1 MPSWKEHA
9 LEILARLGS
18 SPATSFSEDGVAA
31 VVKAVLGE
39 MGVSF
44 EEDAFGNIL
53 AKLASQSGESRSGV
67 AWPGSASGSNPSGS
81 TIGSTPNPPI
91 AFVAHMDHPGFEI
104 VAVEVTSGGDFLVG
118 KALGG
123 VPPGGFA
130 PGLSLQVIHPEG
142 RRLPAT
148 IVERLGYTEDRQIRV
163 QLTEPQLL
171 MEPQSVPIPCPAVF
185 DLVDFQLDGDFI
197 RMRALDDL
205 AGCGSILTALSILSR
220 EETAVDVYGVF
231 TRAEEVGL
239 VGARLLAE
247 ADTLPRETLVVSLE
261 SSRSLPGAEIGG
273 GPVIRVGDAA
283 FTFNAEAETV
293 LTKAREILQDRA
305 EPIKIQ
311 RQLMSGGTCEAS
323 AFAMQGYRA
332 TGIAFPLGN
341 YHNGAPE
348 DRIEAEFIRLED
360 FLGGVEL
367 IAEAVRQVPHRE
379 DTAFRRRIGAV
390 PEDFRRRLSR

>member
-1 MPSWKEHA
+1 MPSWKEQA

-39 MGVSF
+39 MRVGF
-44 EEDAFGNIL
+44 EEDPFGNIL
-53 AKLASQSGESRSGV
+53 AKLPVRSG
-67 AWPGSASGSNPSGS
+67 A
-81 TIGSTPNPPI
+81 TLESTPNPAI

-104 VAVEVTSGGDFLVG
+104 VASDLGSGGDFLVG

-123 VPPGGFA
+123 VPPGA
-130 PGLSLQVIHPEG
+130 CVPGLSLLVIQPDG

-148 IVERLGYTEDRQIRV
+148 ILERLGANADRQVRI
-163 QLTEPQLL
+163 QLAEPQ
-171 MEPQSVPIPCPAVF
+171 PVPIPCPAVF

-205 AGCGSILTALSILSR
+205 AGCGSILTALSILSQ
-220 EETAVDVYGVF
+220 EEPPVDVYGVF

-239 VGARLLAE
+239 VGARLMAE
-247 ADTLPRETLVVSLE
+247 ASTLPKDTLVVSLE

-283 FTFNAEAETV
+283 FTFSAEAETV
-293 LTKAREILQDRA
+293 LTKAREILEEGPQ
-305 EPIKIQ
+305 PIKIQ

-323 AFAMQGYRA
+323 AFAWHGYRA

-348 DRIEAEFIRLED
+348 ERIEAEFIHLGD

-367 IAEAVRQVPHRE
+367 IAEAVRQVPNRE
-379 DTAFRRRIGAV
+379 DTAFRRRIGAM
-390 PEDFRRRLSR
+390 PEEFRRRLNR

>member
-53 AKLASQSGESRSGV
+53 AKLASQSGESRSGL

-81 TIGSTPNPPI
+81 TIGSTSNPPI

-104 VAVEVTSGGDFLVG
+104 VAVEVTSGGDSLVG

-148 IVERLGYTEDRQIRV
+148 IVERLGDTEDRQIRV
-163 QLTEPQLL
+163 QLA
-171 MEPQSVPIPCPAVF
+171 EPQSVPIPCPAVF

-247 ADTLPRETLVVSLE
+247 ANTLPRDTLVVSLE

-283 FTFNAEAETV
+283 FTFSAEAETV
-293 LTKAREILQDRA
+293 LTKAREILQDRP

-311 RQLMSGGTCEAS
+311 RQLMSGGTCEAT

-332 TGIAFPLGN
+332 TG
-341 YHNGAPE
+341 
-348 DRIEAEFIRLED
+348 
-360 FLGGVEL
+360 
-367 IAEAVRQVPHRE
+367 
-379 DTAFRRRIGAV
+379 
-390 PEDFRRRLSR
+390 

>member
-1 MPSWKEHA
+1 MLSWKEQA

-18 SPATSFSEDGVAA
+18 SPATSFSEDGVAN

-39 MGVSF
+39 IGVGF
-44 EEDAFGNIL
+44 EEDGFGNTL
-53 AKLASQSGESRSGV
+53 AKLPCQSRSSQSGNS
-67 AWPGSASGSNPSGS
+67 PSGRARPDFAS
-81 TIGSTPNPPI
+81 GSTPNPPI

-104 VAVEVTSGGDFLVG
+104 VAADATSGGDFLVG

-123 VPPGGFA
+123 VPPGGFVS
-130 PGLSLQVIHPEG
+130 GLSLQVILPEG
-142 RRLPAT
+142 GRLPAT
-148 IVERLGYTEDRQIRV
+148 IVERLGDSADRQVRI
-163 QLTEPQLL
+163 QLTEPQS

-185 DLVDFQLDGDFI
+185 DLVDFQLDGNFI

-205 AGCGSILTALSILSR
+205 AGCGSILTALSILSQ
-220 EETAVDVYGVF
+220 EELPVDVYGVF

-247 ADTLPRETLVVSLE
+247 ANTLPRDTLVVSLE

-283 FTFNAEAETV
+283 FTFSAEAETV
-293 LTKAREILQDRA
+293 LTKAREMLQDRP
-305 EPIKIQ
+305 EPVKIQ

-323 AFAMQGYRA
+323 AFALQGYRA

-341 YHNGAPE
+341 YHNGTPE
-348 DRIEAEFIRLED
+348 DRIEAEFIQLGD
-360 FLGGVEL
+360 YLGGVEL
-367 IAEAVRQVPHRE
+367 IAEAARQVLDRE

>member
-1 MPSWKEHA
+1 MPSWKEQA
-9 LEILARLGS
+9 LKILARLGS

-39 MGVSF
+39 TGVGF
-44 EEDAFGNIL
+44 KEDAFGNIL
-53 AKLASQSGESRSGV
+53 ATLPAR
-67 AWPGSASGSNPSGS
+67 SGS
-81 TIGSTPNPPI
+81 TIGSSPHPPI

-104 VAVEVTSGGDFLVG
+104 VEPEENSRGDFLVG

-123 VPPGGFA
+123 VPPGAFV
-130 PGLSLQVIHPEG
+130 PGLSLLVIQPDG

-148 IVERLGYTEDRQIRV
+148 ILERLGANADRQVRI
-163 QLTEPQLL
+163 QLAEPQ
-171 MEPQSVPIPCPAVF
+171 PVPIPCPAVF

-205 AGCGSILTALSILSR
+205 AGCGSILTALSILSQ
-220 EETAVDVYGVF
+220 EEPPVDVYGVF

-239 VGARLLAE
+239 VGARLMAE
-247 ADTLPRETLVVSLE
+247 ASTLPKDTLVVSLE

-283 FTFNAEAETV
+283 FTFSAEAETV
-293 LTKAREILQDRA
+293 LTKAREILEEGPQ
-305 EPIKIQ
+305 PIKIQ

-323 AFAMQGYRA
+323 AFAWHGYRA

-348 DRIEAEFIRLED
+348 ERIEAEFIHLGD

-367 IAEAVRQVPHRE
+367 IAEAVRQVPNRE
-379 DTAFRRRIGAV
+379 DTAFRRRIGAM
-390 PEDFRRRLSR
+390 PEEFRRRLNR

>member
-1 MPSWKEHA
+1 MPSWKEQA

-18 SPATSFSEDGVAA
+18 SPATSFSEDGVADLI
-31 VVKAVLGE
+31 KAVLGE
-39 MGVSF
+39 MRVSF
-44 EEDAFGNIL
+44 EKDGYGNIL
-53 AKLASQSGESRSGV
+53 ASLPAR
-67 AWPGSASGSNPSGS
+67 SGS
-81 TIGSTPNPPI
+81 TSVSTPNPPI

-104 VAVEVTSGGDFLVG
+104 VAAEVTSGVTSGGDFLIG

-130 PGLSLQVIHPEG
+130 PGLSLQVILPDG

-148 IVERLGYTEDRQIRV
+148 IVERLGDIEDRQVRI
-163 QLTEPQLL
+163 QLAEPHMTESPA
-171 MEPQSVPIPCPAVF
+171 VPIPCPAVF

-205 AGCGSILTALSILSR
+205 AGCGSILTALSILSQ
-220 EETAVDVYGVF
+220 EEVPVDVYGVF

-247 ADTLPRETLVVSLE
+247 ANTLPKDTLVVSLE

-283 FTFNAEAETV
+283 FTFSSEAETV
-293 LTKAREILQDRA
+293 LTKAREILQDRP

-323 AFAMQGYRA
+323 AFAWQGYRA

-348 DRIEAEFIRLED
+348 DRIEAEFIHLAD
-360 FLGGVEL
+360 YLGGVEL
-367 IAEAVRQVPHRE
+367 IAEAARQVSQRE
-379 DTAFRRRIGAV
+379 ETAFRRRMGTV
-390 PEDFRRRLSR
+390 PEDFRRRLAR